1 MKAST
6 VQLLQKIVKKLIA
19 EEVEKAKVSIRK
31 EMYLAINEASI
42 QGKPTINTQSRTK
55 STSQTAAPISR
66 SSIFEAL
73 DMSLD
78 DLNPAIAQGEDYS
91 TSVIDPI
98 PSGTQLKP
106 AVQQV
111 VDILNSP
118 DLAKKAKAMEEAAR
132 RNR

>member
-6 VQLLQKIVKKLIA
+6 VQLLQKIVKKIIA

-42 QGKPTINTQSRTK
+42 QGKPTINAQSRTK
-55 STSQTAAPISR
+55 STSQTPAPISR

-78 DLNPAIAQGEDYS
+78 DLNPAISQGEDYS